1 MKQARGFNRLLVI
14 GFLFLWLVQ
23 GSTLLLTNADE
34 QLRRF
39 TRAYEF
45 DFSIWMLDALRIKFA
60 QAALDAPNYLS
71 EAEQAALVKDYLAKI
86 AKLNKLKADIEWLY
100 TSPTVADPTIA
111 SKPLVRDQLQLQAE
125 LKQLGPLAESII
137 QAQLNAILL
146 EEGLTPVPPP
156 LYHVTDLPYALIISP
171 RDVIRQ
177 DYDIS
182 LLPDMTMPEIT
193 ELEQRIEKEL
203 NVSALIEPVGGIG
216 VYPTMVMATSSIT
229 WLPEVV
235 AHEWT
240 HNYLTLHPLGMG
252 YFASGEMRTINETTA
267 SIVGVELSRALLA
280 QYFPQDLPPEPLP
293 TWPLPAPFEE
303 IYPGLDRSQPPAFNF
318 RVEMHTTR
326 VEVDRL
332 LAEGKIEEAEQY
344 MESRRLFLA
353 EHGYNIR
360 RLNQAYF
367 AFHGAYAGGTADA
380 AYGAQ
385 GRDPVGPAVRALR
398 ENSGS
403 LEDFLEQ
410 IAWISSFE
418 ELQESLVKP

>member
-1 MKQARGFNRLLVI
+1 
-14 GFLFLWLVQ
+14 
-23 GSTLLLTNADE
+23 
-34 QLRRF
+34 
-39 TRAYEF
+39 
-45 DFSIWMLDALRIKFA
+45 
-60 QAALDAPNYLS
+60 
-71 EAEQAALVKDYLAKI
+71 VKDYLAKI

-100 TSPTVADPTIA
+100 TSPTVADPAIA

-146 EEGLTPVPPP
+146 EKGLTPVPPP

-171 RDVIRQ
+171 RDVIRQDYDISLLPDMTMPEITELEQRIEKELNVSALIEPVGGIGQ

-332 LAEGKIEEAEQY
+332 LVEGKIEEAEQY
-344 MESRRLFLA
+344 MESRVVP
-353 EHGYNIR
+353 G
-360 RLNQAYF
+360 
-367 AFHGAYAGGTADA
+367 
-380 AYGAQ
+380 
-385 GRDPVGPAVRALR
+385 
-398 ENSGS
+398 
-403 LEDFLEQ
+403 
-410 IAWISSFE
+410 
-418 ELQESLVKP
+418 